1 VRELFWLMLVASAAG
16 LVVWLWRWRQR
27 WTAREQAAAAR
38 QASFLAQAK
47 AAVVSPAAV
56 ASPAAD
62 AAALLFEAAQKAG
75 EAGEPALAIQLY
87 ARLLARYPAS
97 ALAGRARAH
106 VDTLKKSVATARAPD
121 TSVRG

>member
-1 VRELFWLMLVASAAG
+1 MLVASAAG

-27 WTAREQAAAAR
+27 WIAREQAAAAR

-47 AAVVSPAAV
+47 AAVVSPTAV

-97 ALAGRARAH
+97 ALAGRARAQ
-106 VDTLKKSVATARAPD
+106 VEAQKKSLATARAPD